1 MKKLFIGSML
11 VFGGLLTAQAQCK
24 TITSLNENFD
34 NWKEIDKC
42 WKADGGE
49 AMLYHKDGRV
59 VFYSMMNPEE
69 NMVLF
74 TPKVKAGKYSLS
86 LDALNKS
93 GKAVLVIGNNP
104 DVSNNSAFN
113 TLTESVEIT
122 EGTKEFSITLTEDSH
137 IAIKV
142 LLTGVHQAV
151 YLDNLVL
158 KATR

>member
-1 MKKLFIGSML
+1 MKKIFIGGVL
-11 VFGGLLTAQAQCK
+11 VFGGLLTTQAQCR
-24 TITSLNENFD
+24 TITSLSENFD

-42 WKADGGE
+42 WKVDGGE

-69 NMVLF
+69 DMVLF
-74 TPKVKAGKYSLS
+74 TPKVAAGKYSLS
-86 LDALNKS
+86 LEALNKS

-104 DVSNNSAFN
+104 DVSNNLAFN

-151 YLDNLVL
+151 YLDNVVL